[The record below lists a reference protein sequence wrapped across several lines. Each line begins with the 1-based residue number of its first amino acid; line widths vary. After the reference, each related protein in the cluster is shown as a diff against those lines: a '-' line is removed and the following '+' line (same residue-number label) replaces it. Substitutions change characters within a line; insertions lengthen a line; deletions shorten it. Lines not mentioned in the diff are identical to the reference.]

1 MTDKKEGKK
10 IKKDML
16 IGDILKVNMEAAGLM
31 MESGLHCV
39 GCMVASQE
47 TLEQGC
53 QAHGMDDK
61 QIDELVKKINEL
73 KTEKVD

>member
-1 MTDKKEGKK
+1 MTDEKEDKK
-10 IKKDML
+10 ITKDML
-16 IGDILKVNMEAAGLM
+16 IGDILKTKIEAAGLM

-39 GCMVASQE
+39 GCGVANQE

-73 KTEKVD
+73 KAE